1 MFQRLESQAGLL
13 HLQARAN
20 LTIYEVAEAR
30 SALLALG
37 TGELPGACVLDLTAV
52 EELDYAGVQLL
63 LAWQRHLAEAGSVLS
78 LAGVGE
84 PLREVL
90 ALLQLNAQLPLQN

>member
-1 MFQRLESQAGLL
+1 MFLRMESEAGLL

-20 LTIYEVAEAR
+20 LTIYEAAQAR
-30 SALLALG
+30 DALLAIDDG
-37 TGELPGACVLDLTAV
+37 ALPTTCVLDLAAV
-52 EELDYAGVQLL
+52 EELDYAGVQIL
-63 LAWQRHLAEAGSVLS
+63 LAWQRHLAQAGTTLQ

-90 ALLQLNAQLPLQN
+90 ALLQLDAQLLLQD